1 MNLFMMEFRR
11 NLKTLIIW
19 SGVSAALTLL
29 LTLLYPAMLD
39 SDMLALMNAKLEA
52 LPKELVD
59 MFNLSGEDFRQLPQF
74 FAYFFQFVLMAACVY
89 GATLG
94 FSVISREESD
104 GTIEFLYAKPLKR
117 SQIVTGKLLS
127 AGAAYIIYFAVVG
140 IGGFIGCMS
149 VRPNEL
155 PLMDLISSVK
165 SVMAGGLIA
174 GLTYLFVGLAL
185 SVFLKRTKHAASLAS
200 ALFFGTYIVG
210 SIPRI
215 TGVLDFLK
223 WLSPL
228 NYFIPSTVVM
238 EGLDGI
244 NVLILLMVMGV
255 AAGVTYIGYHK
266 RDFAA

>member
-1 MNLFMMEFRR
+1 MNLFKMEFRR
-11 NLKTLIIW
+11 NFKTLMIW

-29 LTLLYPAMLD
+29 LTLLYPAMLG
-39 SDMLALMNAKLEA
+39 SDMLALMNAKLA
-52 LPKELVD
+52 SLPKELVD
-59 MFNLSGEDFRQLPQF
+59 MFNLSGEDIRQLPQF

-104 GTIEFLYAKPLKR
+104 GTIEFLYARPLKR
-117 SQIVTGKLLS
+117 SQIVSGKLLS
-127 AGAAYIIYFAVVG
+127 ACAAYIIYFIIVG
-140 IGGFIGCMS
+140 IGAIIGCLA
-149 VRPNEL
+149 VKPEEL
-155 PLMDLISSVK
+155 QLMDLLTSIK
-165 SVMAGGLIA
+165 SVLAGGMIA
-174 GLTYLFVGLAL
+174 GLSYLFVGLAV
-185 SVFLKRTKHAASLAS
+185 SVLLRRTKHAASLAA

-228 NYFIPSTVVM
+228 NYFMPSTVAM

-244 NVLILLMVMGV
+244 NVLILILVMGA
-255 AAGVTYIGYHK
+255 AAGLTYIGYQR
-266 RDFAA
+266 RDFAS

>member
-1 MNLFMMEFRR
+1 MNLFKMEFRR
-11 NLKTLIIW
+11 NFKTLMIW

-29 LTLLYPAMLD
+29 LTLLYPAMLG
-39 SDMLALMNAKLEA
+39 SDMLALMNAKLAA

-59 MFNLSGEDFRQLPQF
+59 MFNLSGEDIRQLPQF

-104 GTIEFLYAKPLKR
+104 GTIEFLYARPLKR
-117 SQIVTGKLLS
+117 SQIVSGKLLS
-127 AGAAYIIYFAVVG
+127 AGAAYIIYFIIVG
-140 IGGFIGCMS
+140 IGAIIGCLA
-149 VRPNEL
+149 VKPEEL
-155 PLMDLISSVK
+155 QLVDLLTSIK
-165 SVMAGGLIA
+165 SVLAGGMIA
-174 GLTYLFVGLAL
+174 GLSYLFVGLAV
-185 SVFLKRTKHAASLAS
+185 SVLLRRTKHAASLAA

-228 NYFIPSTVVM
+228 NYFMPSTVAM

-244 NVLILLMVMGV
+244 NVLILILVMGA
-255 AAGVTYIGYHK
+255 AAGLTYIGYQR
-266 RDFAA
+266 RDFAS